1 MELQIGDYVSRNSYN
16 NDTIF
21 KIVDIKNDVAILKG
35 VDIRLF
41 ADSNIDDLEKCD
53 YVNKDEQLI
62 ESIMIRKV
70 LDRSE

>member
-1 MELQIGDYVSRNSYN
+1 MIYLELQIGDYVSRNSYN

-41 ADSNIDDLEKCD
+41 ADSNIDDLVKCD
-53 YVNKDEQLI
+53 YENKQI
-62 ESIMIRKV
+62 VGKKKKII
-70 LDRSE
+70 